1 MQYIMTFFWSFLLI
15 QMLSYV
21 VGSMNGVE
29 FAWMPGTIISI
40 IVAILLFVISAL
52 VPNDPVEHH

>member
-21 VGSMNGVE
+21 VGSMVGAE
-29 FAWMPGTIISI
+29 FTWLPGTIISI

>member
-21 VGSMNGVE
+21 VGSMNGAA
-29 FAWMPGTIISI
+29 FTWMPGTIISI
-40 IVAILLFVISAL
+40 IVAVLLFVISAL

>member
-1 MQYIMTFFWSFLLI
+1 MTFFWSFLLI

-21 VGSMNGVE
+21 VGSMNGAA
-29 FAWMPGTIISI
+29 FTWMPGTIISI
-40 IVAILLFVISAL
+40 IVAVLLFVISAL